1 MNKIKKIKIKQIEN
15 IQKFPIKNLKYSS
28 KNYNSLN
35 SNINTKKETSYNL
48 SENGSNR
55 NNINESIN
63 NYIIKINKYNEKLTD
78 NTKKSSYSIINHKKN
93 LSPISITHY
102 TKYNKYQ
109 NYFPS
114 SENIYTSYKKC
125 NHNNTNPSNLK
136 SLNVNI
142 NLVNNNT
149 LPKIDD
155 VKSPYFAQKAKKILK
170 SNIGTDKKISN
181 LSINS
186 NNINNSTLKNK
197 MINSTRCSNTGKI
210 SLFNKIKN
218 TDYTSKDWL
227 SISNCS
233 KLYLYDHPNALSKF
247 NISNYHSNR
256 DYNINKNSI
265 YKKNKIFNNENNSF
279 QNSLKKDKCHFQS
292 CKFTMEEI
300 RKILIENNEKINQQ
314 IKNKIKHVKEL
325 SEIINNNQRVKKISP
340 FKKNRKNIGAINTSY
355 KFLNAHKRNIT
366 QNISSCRKNN
376 KLDRKVRNNEDKKC
390 SESKSKS
397 KSKNKNKIIQ
407 NNVKIFLKQK
417 KDRKKNLTN
426 TKLIS
431 INEHKSKST
440 SITKK
445 KIIRSYPRQSKMP
458 NYYSSLATPN
468 YKSNGNTIKIDKRS
482 HSHTLTN
489 YYKVINKL
497 GMKKNSISKKLLE
510 NSNNLKVK
518 TLKQK
523 KDKKEEKNKNNN
535 INNNNKVIIQK
546 LNIKTPDNQSKHINL
561 SYLDILNFEKNDKP
575 NQSIVSTLKES
586 EYYINKMKQV
596 SSYIKDFYNNSNT
609 YPKTEINFYEY
620 GRVLGKGAFGKV
632 NLALHLASGRLVAIK
647 SFNKSKILSRRA
659 KFKIKN
665 EIEVLSKLRNDFC
678 TQIYDFFETEKHIL
692 IVMEYVCGD
701 LLSFIRKRGKIS
713 ENSSKII
720 FKQLIKGL
728 QYIHNKKIVHRDIK
742 LDNILIDLTNTV
754 KICDFG
760 VSRIL
765 RSGDIMYEHCGTP
778 AYISPEIFENK
789 GYFGYGC
796 DVWSAGVTL
805 YYMLAGEQPFKGEK
819 IDEIKEN
826 ILKGNFKLIKNIS
839 KEANNL
845 LVKMLEPD
853 PKNRISIEQILK
865 HPWLKGIDIKN
876 RKNLNIFSNN
886 EKCLLS
892 KYDVNYLSSPKEEL
906 IENFSL
912 KNLDTKEDK
921 EEKGDTKSDILAPY
935 NSVNKEPDKYL
946 YKEIKIENDI
956 CRFNGKVQLSNIQ
969 YELSNNQEF
978 DNGVIKT
985 QYNSCDNL
993 SKQREDIK
1001 NITQSSEISNL
1012 SSDSINTN
1020 NYISFNEEIIE
1031 DIEKNIGY
1039 NKKYLREC
1047 LKKNEINYAT
1057 ATYYLMLRDE
1067 NNY

>member
-1 MNKIKKIKIKQIEN
+1 M
-15 IQKFPIKNLKYSS
+15 
-28 KNYNSLN
+28 
-35 SNINTKKETSYNL
+35 
-48 SENGSNR
+48 
-55 NNINESIN
+55 
-63 NYIIKINKYNEKLTD
+63 
-78 NTKKSSYSIINHKKN
+78 
-93 LSPISITHY
+93 
-102 TKYNKYQ
+102 
-109 NYFPS
+109 
-114 SENIYTSYKKC
+114 
-125 NHNNTNPSNLK
+125 
-136 SLNVNI
+136 
-142 NLVNNNT
+142 
-149 LPKIDD
+149 
-155 VKSPYFAQKAKKILK
+155 
-170 SNIGTDKKISN
+170 
-181 LSINS
+181 
-186 NNINNSTLKNK
+186 
-197 MINSTRCSNTGKI
+197 
-210 SLFNKIKN
+210 
-218 TDYTSKDWL
+218 
-227 SISNCS
+227 
-233 KLYLYDHPNALSKF
+233 
-247 NISNYHSNR
+247 
-256 DYNINKNSI
+256 
-265 YKKNKIFNNENNSF
+265 
-279 QNSLKKDKCHFQS
+279 
-292 CKFTMEEI
+292 
-300 RKILIENNEKINQQ
+300 
-314 IKNKIKHVKEL
+314 KEL
-325 SEIINNNQRVKKISP
+325 SEIINNSQRIKKIST
-340 FKKNRKNIGAINTSY
+340 FKKSRKILGTINTSY
-355 KFLNAHKRNIT
+355 KFLNIHKRNIT
-366 QNISSCRKNN
+366 QNKSSSRKNN
-376 KLDRKVRNNEDKKC
+376 QLNKKMRNNEDKNC
-390 SESKSKS
+390 SE
-397 KSKNKNKIIQ
+397 SKNKNKI
-407 NNVKIFLKQK
+407 KKYKTKTLLKLEK
-417 KDRKKNLTN
+417 NRKKNLTS

-431 INEHKSKST
+431 KNEIKLNST
-440 SITKK
+440 STVKK
-445 KIIRSYPRQSKMP
+445 KMTKYKQNKKA
-458 NYYSSLATPN
+458 NYYSSLISPN
-468 YKSNGNTIKIDKRS
+468 HKSDFNSVKADKHS
-482 HSHTLTN
+482 HSHTLID
-489 YYKVINKL
+489 YRKVINKL
-497 GMKKNSISKKLLE
+497 NMRKNSCKKLNE
-510 NSNNLKVK
+510 NINNLKIKLKKK
-518 TLKQK
+518 TK
-523 KDKKEEKNKNNN
+523 EKNPFKNDNDS
-535 INNNNKVIIQK
+535 KPIIK
-546 LNIKTPDNQSKHINL
+546 KINIKTPLNQSIQKSHINL
-561 SYLDILNFEKNDKP
+561 SYLNILNFEKNDKQ
-575 NQSIVSTLKES
+575 NQSILSTLKDS
-586 EYYINKMKQV
+586 EYYINKMKQI
-596 SSYIKDFYNNSNT
+596 SSYIKNFYIHSNFS

-647 SFNKSKILSRRA
+647 SFNKSKILTRRA